1 MKYLLLSKVY
11 QKGHFTDLH
20 RESKCFREFCEI
32 VFIMKKNKTQ
42 NKSAIRNMNKV
53 QFLPLFTQ
61 QAQKVK

>member
-32 VFIMKKNKTQ
+32 VFIMKKKKNTKQIGNK
-42 NKSAIRNMNKV
+42 KYE
-53 QFLPLFTQ
+53 
-61 QAQKVK
+61 